1 MELWLLGKCAPA
13 VRQIDSDEWSWLRAL
28 AQTKLRLLRNPQPHW
43 QRAKT
48 AWVPMQ
54 THPSPE
60 VMDVPEAISN
70 NTKSVA

>member
-1 MELWLLGKCAPA
+1 MELWLLGEFPL
-13 VRQIDSDEWSWLRAL
+13 VLRHIDRNEWSLLRAF
-28 AQTKLRLLRNPQPHW
+28 AQTKLRLLRSPQPHW

-48 AWVPMQ
+48 AWVPVQ

-70 NTKSVA
+70 KARSVA